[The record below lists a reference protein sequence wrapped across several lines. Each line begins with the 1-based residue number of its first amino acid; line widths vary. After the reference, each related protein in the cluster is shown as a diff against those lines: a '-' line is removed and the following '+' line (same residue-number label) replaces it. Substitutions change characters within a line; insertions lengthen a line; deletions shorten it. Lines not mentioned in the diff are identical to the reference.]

1 MIVSFGDRDT
11 EDLFRMERGRKFG
24 SASRVALRK
33 LIQLNQAR
41 DLRDLAVPPGNR
53 LERLRGGLSD
63 FHSIRVNNRW
73 RIIFVWTRSGPE
85 RVSVVDYH

>member
-1 MIVSFGDRDT
+1 MIKSFGDGDT
-11 EDLFRMERGRKFG
+11 EDLFRLETSRKFG

-53 LERLRGGLSD
+53 LEKLRGNLSD
-63 FHSIRVNNRW
+63 FHSIRVNDRW
-73 RIIFVWTRSGPE
+73 RIIFVWTRLGAE